1 MARSHGDEPDMNRQ
15 SRRTFGQARDF
26 LRDRDGQRSLSG
38 LVAGFMVVLVAYA
51 SLYPF
56 EGWQWPKGVDWQSAW
71 QLPWPRWRDRADEW
85 FNFLG
90 YVPVGLAVTVALLR
104 AGMHPVA
111 ALALGL
117 VIPSGLSYAME
128 CLQMLLPRRV
138 PSLRDWVG
146 NTGGAALGGVLALG
160 LHLSG
165 WLQRLR
171 VIRDRWFAGESAGAL
186 VLLLLWPAALL
197 APSTLPFG
205 LGQCWDE
212 VQSLALW
219 VLAQLPLGAW
229 GVDLNLEGLA
239 SAAERAAPS
248 KPAQI
253 LAIALGALSP
263 LALCCAAMSPGP
275 RRLIAMGVM
284 AALALAAMSLA
295 TGLNFGPAHAMSWF
309 TGEALLASLL
319 CLPLALPFVW
329 LPMRWC
335 AALALLVLA
344 VAVVLGAQMPMGTY
358 HALNL
363 QAWEQGR
370 FIRFHG
376 LALWV
381 AWLWPYLAMAWL
393 MKRLTAAPARLPT
406 IYA

>member
-1 MARSHGDEPDMNRQ
+1 MRPSG
-15 SRRTFGQARDF
+15 RRPFRAGPEF
-26 LRDRDGQRSLSG
+26 LRDLEGQRSLSA
-38 LVAGFMVVLVAYA
+38 LVCGFLVMLVVYA

-56 EGWQWPKGVDWQSAW
+56 EGWQWPSGAEWKSAW

-90 YVPVGLAVTVALLR
+90 YVPVGLAVTVALMRRGLR
-104 AGMHPVA
+104 PIAAMALCIA
-111 ALALGL
+111 ALSL
-117 VIPSGLSYAME
+117 LSYSME
-128 CLQMLLPRRV
+128 LLQLLLPRRV
-138 PSLRDWVG
+138 PSLRDWAG
-146 NTGGAALGGVLALG
+146 NTAGAAVGGALSLALNQTG
-160 LHLSG
+160 LLH
-165 WLQRLR
+165 RIR

-212 VQSLALW
+212 IEALFLAL
-219 VLAQLPLGAW
+219 LGQLPLSAW
-229 GVDLNLEGLA
+229 GWELNLDPLA
-239 SAAERAAPS
+239 MGAERSAPS

-263 LALCCAAMSPGP
+263 LALCCAAMSPGL
-275 RRLIAMGVM
+275 RRLMPMAAM
-284 AALALAAMSLA
+284 AALALGAMSLS
-295 TGLNFGPAHAMSWF
+295 TGLNFGPAHALSWF
-309 TGEALLASLL
+309 STEALLACVL
-319 CLPLALPFVW
+319 CIPMALPFIW
-329 LPMRWC
+329 LSRRWC

-344 VAVVLGAQMPMGTY
+344 VAVVLGAQMPTGVY
-358 HALNL
+358 HAQNL

-381 AWLWPYLAMAWL
+381 AWLWPYLAMGWL
-393 MKRLTAAPARLPT
+393 MSRLAALPSRGS
-406 IYA
+406 